1 MNRYIWNRALKR
13 FPNPHILQSWE
24 WGEAKTNFGWDM
36 EPISWGKN
44 PTKPDALG
52 MLLERKVKLTRF
64 LPELRVLYLPRG
76 PILDWKNSNLVQIVL
91 SDLESKTKKNGTI
104 LLKMDPE
111 VILGEGVSGSPEEK
125 NFSNAEAIQVE
136 LKSRGWKISES
147 QIQYKN
153 TAWLDLTGSEE
164 DWLNRMK
171 PKSRYNLR
179 LSEKKGVVIRKGN
192 IEDLHL
198 LYQMY
203 AETSV
208 RDSFT
213 IRNENYYQTVWSL
226 FLKNEMAVP
235 LIAEYGGSSI
245 AGLML
250 FFLGSRAWY
259 LFGMSSG
266 QNRDLMPNYLLQ
278 WEAMREAKK
287 VGCTT
292 YDLWGA
298 PDEFD
303 PSDPMWGVYRF
314 KEGLG
319 ARVIRTIGAWDFT
332 SRPELYNLYSKTL
345 PRLMAL
351 MRRRGNQQTLNALN

>member
-1 MNRYIWNRALKR
+1 MDRINWNSSLAA

-24 WGEAKTNFGWDM
+24 WGEAKANYGWNMD
-36 EPISWGKN
+36 PISWGEDLA
-44 PTKPDALG
+44 KPEALG
-52 MLLERKVKLTRF
+52 MLLERKVQPFHF
-64 LPELRVLYLPRG
+64 LPGLSVYYLPRG
-76 PILDWKNSNLVQIVL
+76 PIIDWNHRKLVQSVL
-91 SDLESKTKKNGTI
+91 NDLESRTKKSGTI

-111 VILGEGVSGSPEEK
+111 VILGEGIPGSLEEK
-125 NFSNAEAIQVE
+125 KFSTGEAIKIE
-136 LKSRGWKISES
+136 LQSRGWKYSDS
-147 QIQYKN
+147 QIQFKN

-192 IEDLHL
+192 EKDLHA

-213 IRNENYYQTVWSL
+213 IRNENYYQTIWSL
-226 FLKNEMAVP
+226 FAMNNMAVP
-235 LIAEYGGSSI
+235 LIAEYQGSPI

-259 LFGMSSG
+259 LFGMSTG

-287 VGCTT
+287 AGCTT

-303 PSDPMWGVYRF
+303 SSDPMWGVYRF

-319 ARVIRTIGAWDFT
+319 SKVIRTIGAWDYT
-332 SRPELYNLYSKTL
+332 SHPALYNLYSKTL

-351 MRRRGNQQTLNALN
+351 MRQRGNQQTRNALN

>member
-1 MNRYIWNRALKR
+1 MDGVSWNNALKR

-24 WGEAKTNFGWDM
+24 WGEAKSNFGWEM

-44 PTKPDALG
+44 SNKPDAVG
-52 MLLERKVKLTRF
+52 LLLQRKVRLARF
-64 LPELRVLYLPRG
+64 LPGLSVCYIPRG
-76 PILDWKNSNLVQIVL
+76 PILDWKNLDLVRSVL
-91 SDLESKTKKNGTI
+91 RDLEEKTRKKGTI
-104 LLKMDPE
+104 FLKMDPE
-111 VILGEGVSGSPEEK
+111 VILGEGVPGTPEEEK
-125 NFSNAEAIQVE
+125 NSKGETIREE
-136 LKSRGWKISES
+136 LKSRGWIFSDS

-153 TAWLDLTGSEE
+153 TAWLDLSGTEE

-171 PKSRYNLR
+171 PKTRYNLR
-179 LSEKKGVVIRKGN
+179 LSEKKGVTIRKGDLK
-192 IEDLHL
+192 DLHL

-213 IRNENYYQTVWSL
+213 IRNENYYQNVWSL
-226 FLKNEMAVP
+226 FMKKDMAIP
-235 LIAEYGGSSI
+235 LIAEYEGSPI

-250 FFLGSRAWY
+250 FLLGSRAWY
-259 LFGMSSG
+259 LFGMSTG

-278 WEAMREAKK
+278 WEAMREARKA
-287 VGCTT
+287 GCTT

-303 PSDPMWGVYRF
+303 SSDPMWGVYRF

-319 ARVIRTIGAWDFT
+319 ARVIRTIGAWDYT
-332 SRPELYNLYSKTL
+332 SRPAMYTLYSKTL
-345 PRLMAL
+345 PRLLAM
-351 MRRRGNQQTLNALN
+351 MRRRGKQQTMNALN